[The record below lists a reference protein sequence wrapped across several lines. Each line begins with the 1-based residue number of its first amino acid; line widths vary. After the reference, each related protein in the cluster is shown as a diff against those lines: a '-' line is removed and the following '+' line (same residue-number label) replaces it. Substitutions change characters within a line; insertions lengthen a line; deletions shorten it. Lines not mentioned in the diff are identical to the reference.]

1 MTMTDDLVKRLR
13 AHSHWGMTAEA
24 AARIESLTA
33 ELDARVQT
41 SAIYCDDCGWAMK
54 FPDCG
59 CVYCGFH
66 RLEKERDALTADR
79 RFILKERDRTFAL
92 MLARAEGAEADN
104 IVLRKLLTE
113 AAADL
118 TAYVNAEHPWDT
130 CAEYPHIAKRHY
142 RDMELVRH
150 IEAALNTGKAD
161 T

>member
-66 RLEKERDALTADR
+66 RLEKERDALTAD
-79 RFILKERDRTFAL
+79 
-92 MLARAEGAEADN
+92 N

-118 TAYVNAEHPWDT
+118 TAYVNAEYPWDT